1 MSLGEHLLHR
11 RYALVSCRNLDHQV
25 RAVHL
30 LPKAS
35 HLSDCAL
42 RIEGEFGRHFK
53 TDQAVLA
60 VAGIVHR
67 TQHIAR
73 RLDVGYRDRLVD
85 FRRTLA
91 GGMERTQLVAVVIAA
106 ADRLLED
113 GGIRRHPPQAV
124 VVD

>member
-11 RYALVSCRNLDHQV
+11 RHALVSCRNLDHQV

-30 LPKAS
+30 LPEAA
-35 HLSDCAL
+35 HPSDCAF
-42 RIEGEFGRHFK
+42 RIEGEFRRYLK

-67 TQHIAR
+67 PQHIAR

-91 GGMERTQLVAVVIAA
+91 GGMERAQLVAVVIAA
-106 ADRLLED
+106 ADRFLED
-113 GGIRRHPPQAV
+113 GGIRRHPP
-124 VVD
+124 